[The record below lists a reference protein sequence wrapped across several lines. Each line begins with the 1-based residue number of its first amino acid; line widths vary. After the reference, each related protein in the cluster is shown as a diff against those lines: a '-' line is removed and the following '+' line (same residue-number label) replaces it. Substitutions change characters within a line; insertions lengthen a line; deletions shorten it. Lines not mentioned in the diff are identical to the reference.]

1 MQTCSPPHPLTR
13 GEKGTPVS
21 PSLTIKCE
29 ITSIDER
36 TLSPGAI
43 SSEKNA

>member
-1 MQTCSPPHPLTR
+1 MQTCSPPFPLYL
-13 GEKGTPVS
+13 GEGRIS
-21 PSLTIKCE
+21 SIPSLTNKCE